1 MNELIK
7 VLLIIGGYLLIGLV
21 VYLIL
26 YCTACKDYKKSSY
39 IDFETYIERKEGG
52 LGLVGILWPVF
63 MVVGIVAVSID
74 FVKSIIRKH
83 YGI

>member
-7 VLLIIGGYLLIGLV
+7 VLLIIGGYLLIALV

-39 IDFETYIERKEGG
+39 IDFETYVEREEGS
-52 LGLVGILWPVF
+52 LCLVGILWPVYIV
-63 MVVGIVAVSID
+63 MGIVAVSID
-74 FVKSIIRKH
+74 FIKSKIRKH